1 MNSNIS
7 EEINN
12 VISSKEL
19 SMKTNNISIEKSN
32 KPPSDSSGNKM
43 LSKSNNICPLN
54 SIETYKTIVSI
65 SAFKDLL
72 QTILKIIIPQE
83 KLKKYGNFDY
93 FLEENVKN
101 EIIKDIE
108 DVANEIKNLK
118 DKEEKEIN
126 RKKDM
131 ESIRL
136 DIDSKYINLNKTI
149 KEMNEMM
156 KQYQDRNNE
165 LLSQVLKSQEIIINL
180 KAEINSLSLYIKEKI
195 NNSIKNTSDITF
207 EDGFFKTRSQP
218 IKTQANNYE
227 FPPLNNA
234 NSSRN
239 IIKSPNQI
247 NYSSKKNIAQIT
259 DKISNINNYKY
270 KYKVKKKLMKG
281 PKSNSKSKNRSK
293 ILNNNNSKEKIN
305 SIYIINLKNKNNQ
318 K

>member
-1 MNSNIS
+1 
-7 EEINN
+7 
-12 VISSKEL
+12 
-19 SMKTNNISIEKSN
+19 MKN
-32 KPPSDSSGNKM
+32 K
-43 LSKSNNICPLN
+43 
-54 SIETYKTIVSI
+54 
-65 SAFKDLL
+65 
-72 QTILKIIIPQE
+72 
-83 KLKKYGNFDY
+83 
-93 FLEENVKN
+93 
-101 EIIKDIE
+101 IIKDIE

-126 RKKDM
+126 RKKDI

-136 DIDSKYINLNKTI
+136 DIDSKYTNLNETI

-207 EDGFFKTRSQP
+207 EDGFFKTRSPP
-218 IKTQANNYE
+218 IKTQTNNYE

-247 NYSSKKNIAQIT
+247 NYSSKKNITQIT
-259 DKISNINNYKY
+259 DKISNINNYNY

-305 SIYIINLKNKNNQ
+305 STYIIKLKNQENQ